1 MTRNR
6 VVLTSYPRFTD
17 LIILHS
23 RWSRLKYN
31 FKQKGIHSEKGRTKY
46 VGKSY
51 ENRYFLRILDADR
64 VKRRVPLFAIRA
76 RASGGRGETM

>member
-31 FKQKGIHSEKGRTKY
+31 FKQKGRTKY